1 MLFQNTPKPTPVP
14 KPTPAPKAT
23 PKPKPTPVP
32 KPKPTPKPPPRP
44 VRPVAT
50 IATAK
55 GEVRI
60 ELFPEEAPRAV
71 DNFILLAQRGFYN
84 GLTFHRLEPGFVIQG
99 GDPSGDGTGG
109 PGYTIPNDT
118 NTALKHLKG
127 FVGMANAG
135 RDTAGSQFYI
145 LLGNAPGLD
154 NGNYTLFG
162 QVIAGQDVVEKL
174 AKGDVMNRIT
184 VTLPPK
190 YKIRHRPTGGTSRA
204 EPSFLVT
211 PELPSGVGRYK
222 SQVPVEVTIS
232 ERGMASVRLIKTS
245 GDAGVDNALL
255 TAIRLWKWTP
265 AIKEGVPVK
274 SVQQFIYDLARSAR
288 FYN

>member
-1 MLFQNTPKPTPVP
+1 MLFQNAPPPTPK
-14 KPTPAPKAT
+14 PKAT
-23 PKPKPTPVP
+23 PKPKPTP
-32 KPKPTPKPPPRP
+32 KPPPKP

-55 GEVRI
+55 GEIRI

-71 DNFILLAQRGFYN
+71 DNFILLIQRGFYN

-99 GDPSGDGTGG
+99 GDPNGDGTGG
-109 PGYTIPNDT
+109 PGYTILSET

-145 LLGNAPGLD
+145 LLGNAPALD

-162 QVIAGQDVVEKL
+162 QLISGQDVVEKL

-184 VTLPPK
+184 VTLPPR
-190 YKIRHRPTGGTSRA
+190 YKIRYRPTGATMRA

-211 PELPSGVGRYK
+211 PDLPSRTGRYVTK
-222 SQVPVEVTIS
+222 VPIEVTIS
-232 ERGMASVRLIKTS
+232 ERGTASVRLIKTS
-245 GDAGVDNALL
+245 GDAVVDNALL
-255 TAIRLWKWTP
+255 SAIRLWKWTP

-274 SVQQFIYDLARSAR
+274 SIQQFVYDISRNAR
-288 FYN
+288 FYLK